1 LCIIPERFTFSG
13 KARRAGIFVALRFKN
28 EQSSVGAT
36 SSEYAAPTGLADF
49 IGSGFYKDVAPT
61 ALPVA
66 GVLSVAIISMAKT
79 KISRHGSEM
88 GVFSQQLK
96 NPSFKGPCCFGC
108 FEFHWQSCRALA
120 YSPGVAAKK

>member
-1 LCIIPERFTFSG
+1 MIFRICRPYG
-13 KARRAGIFVALRFKN
+13 AG
-28 EQSSVGAT
+28 
-36 SSEYAAPTGLADF
+36 YF

-88 GVFSQQLK
+88 GVFSSKSGKL
-96 NPSFKGPCCFGC
+96 
-108 FEFHWQSCRALA
+108 
-120 YSPGVAAKK
+120 